1 MSTEKIKTALRLLD
15 EAGERIQADTY
26 WLTRDEQ
33 EMFERLLSELRQ
45 KLREAYARKGVTD
58 V

>member
-1 MSTEKIKTALRLLD
+1 MSTDKIRTALRLLK
-15 EAGERIQADTY
+15 EAGDVIAADTY

-33 EMFERLLSELRQ
+33 DMFERLLSELERE
-45 KLREAYARKGVTD
+45 LREAYAKKGVTD

>member
-1 MSTEKIKTALRLLD
+1 MSTEKIRTALRLLD
-15 EAGERIQADTY
+15 EAGERIQADSY

-33 EMFERLLSELRQ
+33 DMFGRLLDEFKA
-45 KLREAYARKGVTD
+45 KLREAYVRRGVTD